1 MAGNVIGKYPCWRG
15 KLVVSLCVLGASLM
29 PLQLK
34 ADSYPSLSCVDAL
47 DQFPSNTAHEWLVA
61 SVYAGHCFEFQARA
75 VSIDA
80 IGVRTLAL
88 SHRIRDGVR
97 QQVVQHLDGPS
108 VSVERRSIAGHLAWF
123 PSSDADPLSPEAWAD
138 HVAEHY
144 DIELKDQTRVA
155 ERDAV
160 ELRFSPS
167 DSQRYHH
174 AWWVDQ
180 ATGLLL
186 KHVLSD
192 AQGRVLET
200 FQITQLHSPSA
211 YKGDVRGDI
220 GREVLR
226 VKDSRVLDQSWQAT
240 WLPEGFV
247 EQPVEPGLQSNQR
260 VYSDGLAAV
269 SVFVSPV
276 SQSMLQ
282 EGVHRIGVST
292 AAVSLIDAGDQTWQL
307 IGIGELPAE
316 LLQRIVQSVQFE

>member
-1 MAGNVIGKYPCWRG
+1 MAGNVIGKYFDWRG
-15 KLVVSLCVLGASLM
+15 RLAVGLCILSTGLL

-34 ADSYPSLSCVDAL
+34 ADSYPSLSCVDAPK
-47 DQFPSNTAHEWLVA
+47 QPPFTTAHEWLV
-61 SVYAGHCFEFQARA
+61 SSIYAGHCFEFQARA

-88 SHRIRDGVR
+88 SHRVRDGVR

-123 PSSDADPLSPEAWAD
+123 PPSEPDLISAPEAWAE

-144 DIELKDQTRVA
+144 EIELQDITRVA

-160 ELRFSPS
+160 ELRFSPV

-174 AWWVDQ
+174 TWWIDQ

-192 AQGRVLET
+192 SQGRVLET
-200 FQITQLHSPSA
+200 FQITQLHSPTA
-211 YKGDVRGDI
+211 YRG
-220 GREVLR
+220 EVPSPT
-226 VKDSRVLDQSWQAT
+226 DEQVLDRSWQVT
-240 WLPEGFV
+240 WLPKGFV
-247 EQPVEPGLQSNQR
+247 EQPLEPGQQGGQR

-269 SVFVSPV
+269 SVFASPA
-276 SQSMLQ
+276 SQSALQ
-282 EGVHRIGVST
+282 EGLHRVGVSN
-292 AAVSLIDAGDQTWQL
+292 AAISLVDVGDKSWQ
-307 IGIGELPAE
+307 IVGIGELPAD
-316 LLQRIVQSVQFE
+316 LLQRIVRSVQFE

>member
-1 MAGNVIGKYPCWRG
+1 MAGNVIGKYLAWRG
-15 KLVVSLCVLGASLM
+15 KLAVGLGVLSTSLL

-34 ADSYPSLSCVDAL
+34 ADSYPSLSCADAL
-47 DQFPSNTAHEWLVA
+47 NQPPFTTAHEWLVS

-88 SHRIRDGVR
+88 SHRVRDGVR

-123 PSSDADPLSPEAWAD
+123 PPSDSDSTSAPEAWAE

-144 DIELKDQTRVA
+144 EIALQDKTRVA

-160 ELRFSPS
+160 ELRFSPI
-167 DSQRYHH
+167 DSQRYQHT
-174 AWWVDQ
+174 WWIDQ
-180 ATGLLL
+180 ETGLLL

-200 FQITQLHSPSA
+200 FQITQLHSPTA
-211 YKGDVRGDI
+211 YSGELPSPAD
-220 GREVLR
+220 EQM
-226 VKDSRVLDQSWQAT
+226 LDQSWQVT
-240 WLPEGFV
+240 WLPEGFI
-247 EQPVEPGLQSNQR
+247 EQPLEPGQQSGQR

-269 SVFVSPV
+269 SVFVSPA
-276 SQSMLQ
+276 SQPSALQ
-282 EGVHRIGVST
+282 EGLHRIGVST
-292 AAVSLIDAGDQTWQL
+292 AAVSLIDVGDQSWQL
-307 IGIGELPAE
+307 VGIGELPVE

>member
-1 MAGNVIGKYPCWRG
+1 MAGNVIGKYLYGRG
-15 KLVVSLCVLGASLM
+15 RGRLAVGLCVLSTCLL
-29 PLQLK
+29 PLHLK
-34 ADSYPSLSCVDAL
+34 ADSYPSLSCADA
-47 DQFPSNTAHEWLVA
+47 PSQAPFTTAHEWLVA

-123 PSSDADPLSPEAWAD
+123 PSGESDSVSAPEAWAE
-138 HVAEHY
+138 HVAEYY
-144 DIELKDQTRVA
+144 DITLQDKTRVA

-160 ELRFSPS
+160 ELRFSPI
-167 DSQRYHH
+167 DSQRYQHT
-174 AWWVDQ
+174 WWIDQ

-200 FQITQLHSPSA
+200 FQVTQLHSPTA
-211 YKGDVRGDI
+211 YSG
-220 GREVLR
+220 EVPR
-226 VKDSRVLDQSWQAT
+226 PSDEQMLDQPWQVT

-247 EQPVEPGLQSNQR
+247 EQPLEPGQQSGQR

-269 SVFVSPV
+269 SVFVSPA
-276 SQSMLQ
+276 SQPALEQ
-282 EGVHRIGVST
+282 GLHRVGVSN
-292 AAVSLIDAGDQTWQL
+292 AAVSLIDVGDQNWQL
-307 IGIGELPAE
+307 VGIGELPVE

>member
-1 MAGNVIGKYPCWRG
+1 MAGNVIGKYLYGRG
-15 KLVVSLCVLGASLM
+15 KLVVGLCVLSASLL
-29 PLQLK
+29 PLHLK
-34 ADSYPSLSCVDAL
+34 ADSYPSLSCADA
-47 DQFPSNTAHEWLVA
+47 PSQAPYTTAHEWLVA

-88 SHRIRDGVR
+88 SHRVRDGVR

-123 PSSDADPLSPEAWAD
+123 PAGESDSVSAPEAWAE
-138 HVAEHY
+138 HVAEYY
-144 DIELKDQTRVA
+144 DITLQDKTRVA

-160 ELRFSPS
+160 ELRFSPI
-167 DSQRYHH
+167 DSQRYQHT
-174 AWWVDQ
+174 WWIDR

-200 FQITQLHSPSA
+200 FQVTQLHSPTA
-211 YKGDVRGDI
+211 YSG
-220 GREVLR
+220 EVPSPS
-226 VKDSRVLDQSWQAT
+226 DEQMLDQPWQVT

-247 EQPVEPGLQSNQR
+247 EQPLEPGQQSGQR

-269 SVFVSPV
+269 SVFVSPA
-276 SQSMLQ
+276 SQPALE
-282 EGVHRIGVST
+282 EGLHRVGVSN
-292 AAVSLIDAGDQTWQL
+292 AAVSLIDVGDQSWQL
-307 IGIGELPAE
+307 VGIGELPVE